1 MLEKLKKFNWGYILI
16 SLTLAAIGVC
26 LIAMNNALKAMA
38 ITIGCMVIIGGIVFG
53 ILALVDKRRSFAFA
67 FKIFFSVACL
77 VAGVLTLIFN
87 EGAADLIIA
96 VLALVMIIDAS
107 FKLNTTVMSKRYLL
121 PMWWVQLALS
131 IAVIAISFIMIKFTP
146 GKLSVSSVMLGISFI
161 IDAIANM
168 ISPIFIYAYCGRQK
182 SEHYTEVKA
191 ELDESDEKEE

>member
-1 MLEKLKKFNWGYILI
+1 MLEKLKKFDWGYILI

-38 ITIGCMVIIGGIVFG
+38 ITMGCIVIVGGIVFG
-53 ILALVDKRRSFAFA
+53 VLAIVDKRRSFAFA
-67 FKIFFSVACL
+67 FKIFFAVACL

-96 VLALVMIIDAS
+96 ALALVLIIDAS

-131 IAVIAISFIMIKFTP
+131 IAVIVISFIMIKFTP
-146 GKLSVSSVMLGISFI
+146 DRLSVSSVMLGISFI
-161 IDAIANM
+161 IDAIANAT
-168 ISPIFIYAYCGRQK
+168 SPIFTCAYRGRQK
-182 SEHYTEVKA
+182 SESYAEVKA
-191 ELDESDEKEE
+191 ELCESEEKPE